1 MSLDI
6 AFDCLPLRS
15 LGRLDVPLDASPTYQ
30 ARQQR
35 LQAALEIY
43 GAEQT
48 YFLYNARCIFRF
60 SNSEIEGMARFEFE
74 GIVRTDAGDLLT
86 DYVDLDVRLVSET
99 CDGIPVEVASWLE
112 HRVCKA
118 VAIEFDRFISAG
130 NLTARS
136 DELGQLEKLSDL
148 GGFAGM
154 HV

>member
-30 ARQQR
+30 SRQQR
-35 LQAALEIY
+35 LQAALETH

-60 SNSEIEGMARFEFE
+60 SNSEIEGMARFEFD

-99 CDGIPVEVASWLE
+99 CDGISSEVASWLE

-130 NLTARS
+130 NLTTRS

-148 GGFAGM
+148 GDFAGM